1 MKTPAQFVKIL
12 PEWSE
17 GDDSTYVIVED
28 RGERI
33 AITPA
38 HWDYARQGAIRPVE
52 VVGKEMLQHIPLS
65 E

>member
-1 MKTPAQFVKIL
+1 MNSNESPVRFVKLL

-17 GDDSTYVIVED
+17 GDDSMYIITED

-52 VVGKEMLQHIPLS
+52 VVGAEMLQYI
-65 E
+65 